1 MIKIEKFILKNGL
14 TVLVQEDKT
23 TPMAVVNVL
32 YKVGAKHED
41 KNKTGFAH
49 LFEHLMF
56 SGSINIPEYDT
67 PLQKV
72 GGENN
77 AFTSN
82 DYTNFYAQ
90 LPAENIETAFW
101 LESDRM
107 LSLAFN
113 EKNFLTQKKVVC
125 EEFKENYINKPY
137 GDIWHIMRKLAF
149 KQHPYKWM
157 TIGSELSHIE
167 NATLEDAKNFFY
179 NFYRPNNAI
188 ISVVGNITIKQIAD
202 LANKWFGDIPSN
214 NLNPVLYPTEPKQTQ
229 KQNIKINAKV
239 PFDYIV
245 KAWHIEER
253 LHPNF
258 YTMDLI
264 TDIMGSGDSARLYQ
278 SLIKENPLFNSIN
291 CYHLGAIDPS
301 LFVIT
306 GKINKGISMEEADNS
321 INNEIEILKNN
332 LLTETEIKKISNR
345 IETIHSFE
353 NMHIMNRAHNMAYFD
368 MLNILDQIDNELE
381 KYQFITNQQVQ
392 HYAKN
397 TFIETNENTLYYYAE

>member
-1 MIKIEKFILKNGL
+1 MIKIEKFVLKNGL

-32 YKVGAKHED
+32 YKVGAKHEN

-56 SGSINIPEYDT
+56 SGSINIPEYDS
-67 PLQKV
+67 PLQKI

-157 TIGSELSHIE
+157 TIGSELAHIE
-167 NATLEDAKNFFY
+167 NATLEDAKDFFY
-179 NFYRPNNAI
+179 HFYRPNNAI
-188 ISVVGNITIKQIAD
+188 ISVVGNITIKQIET
-202 LANKWFGDIPSN
+202 LANKWFGDIPAN
-214 NLNPVLYPTEPKQTQ
+214 ILTPVLYPTEPKQTN
-229 KQNIKINAKV
+229 KQFIEKKAKV
-239 PFDYIV
+239 PIDYIV

-278 SLIKENPLFNSIN
+278 SLIKENPLFNTIN

-306 GKINKGISMEEADNS
+306 GKINKGVSMKEAENG
-321 INNEIEILKNN
+321 IINEIEILKNKEIS
-332 LLTETEIKKISNR
+332 ETEIKKISNR

-353 NMHIMNRAHNMAYFD
+353 NMQIMNRAHNMAYFE
-368 MLNILDQIDNELE
+368 MLDILDEIDHELE
-381 KYQFITNQQVQ
+381 KYQFITNKQVQ
-392 HYAKN
+392 KYAQE

>member
-353 NMHIMNRAHNMAYFD
+353 NMQIMNRAHNMAYFD

>member
-1 MIKIEKFILKNGL
+1 MIKIEKFVLKNGL

-32 YKVGAKHED
+32 YKVGAKHEN

-56 SGSINIPEYDT
+56 SGSINIPEYDS

-157 TIGSELSHIE
+157 TIGSELAHIE
-167 NATLEDAKNFFY
+167 NATLEDAKDFFY
-179 NFYRPNNAI
+179 HFYRPNNAI
-188 ISVVGNITIKQIAD
+188 ISVVGNITIKQIET
-202 LANKWFGDIPSN
+202 LANKWFGDIPAN
-214 NLNPVLYPTEPKQTQ
+214 ILTPVLYPTEPKQTN
-229 KQNIKINAKV
+229 KQFIEKKAKV
-239 PFDYIV
+239 PIDYIV

-278 SLIKENPLFNSIN
+278 SLIKENPLFNTIN

-306 GKINKGISMEEADNS
+306 GKINKGVSMKEAENG
-321 INNEIEILKNN
+321 IINEIEILKNKEIS
-332 LLTETEIKKISNR
+332 ETEIKKISNR

-353 NMHIMNRAHNMAYFD
+353 NMQIMNRAHNMAYFE
-368 MLNILDQIDNELE
+368 MLDILDEIDHELE
-381 KYQFITNQQVQ
+381 KYQFITNKQVQ
-392 HYAKN
+392 KYAQE

>member
-107 LSLAFN
+107 LSLVFN

-214 NLNPVLYPTEPKQTQ
+214 NLNPVIYPTEPKQTQ
-229 KQNIKINAKV
+229 KQSIKINAKV

-353 NMHIMNRAHNMAYFD
+353 NMQIMNRAHNMAYFD